1 MNPADKE
8 ELARIIIDLIC
19 SNDDVRG
26 AVIRA
31 ALSCPNI
38 LREI

>member
-1 MNPADKE
+1 MNPADKD
-8 ELARIIIDLIC
+8 ELARVVVDLIC

-26 AVIRA
+26 AVVQA

-38 LREI
+38 VRVI